1 MLRKTEG
8 GLSHVEQELVIEPPR
23 DRSERQALEVLV
35 VGQVRLEI
43 RGSNQTTSQPQ
54 NIIYV

>member
-1 MLRKTEG
+1 MRKTKG
-8 GLSHVEQELVIEPPR
+8 DLSHVEQELIIELPR